1 MKIVKFLKPT
11 VDILMLADFIVLQS
25 MKFTGGKFHEIF
37 GLVLVFLMLVHLCL
51 NMKMIVQSLKN
62 FGKIKA
68 KTKISLII
76 DILFMLVFM
85 TCIVT
90 GLLSSRFILST
101 NAPVIISV
109 IHRYTGMAGLVIC
122 LIHLGFH
129 LSPLFAKINKVYE
142 KKRIAFLS
150 ECLIYC
156 CMTFSLS
163 VYAFRDVFYRD
174 SNPEM
179 KAKNAHE
186 DSRMVDSFPED
197 DESSADYSSQ
207 TEEINPEENG
217 DSQISKENSDIQ
229 KEEEQISPET
239 HAEPEET
246 LEEYLSKM
254 YCIGCGRHCP
264 LSAPQCGRGRSQ
276 QQKATE
282 EYNQQYNTN
291 ETY

>member
-11 VDILMLADFIVLQS
+11 VDILMLADFIAFQI

-51 NMKMIVQSLKN
+51 NMKMIVQSFKN
-62 FGKIKA
+62 FGRIKA
-68 KTKISLII
+68 KTKISLIV

-101 NAPVIISV
+101 NAPGIISV
-109 IHRYTGMAGLVIC
+109 IHRYSGSAGLVIC

-142 KKRIAFLS
+142 NKRIAFLA

-163 VYAFRDVFYRD
+163 IYAFRDVFYR
-174 SNPEM
+174 NAKPEM
-179 KAKNAHE
+179 KEKNAHG
-186 DSRMVDSFPED
+186 DSRMIDSFPED
-197 DESSADYSSQ
+197 DERSTDNSLQ
-207 TEEINPEENG
+207 TEEIPEENE
-217 DSQISKENSDIQ
+217 DSQVSKENSDSQ
-229 KEEEQISPET
+229 KEDEQISPET
-239 HAEPEET
+239 QAEPEET

-254 YCIGCGRHCP
+254 YCTGCGRHCP

-276 QQKATE
+276 QQQATE